1 MDIRV
6 GNKNYLGVNS
16 LGRIGK
22 LVVWHQIAKKQFD
35 GVVVNL
41 GRTVGKSIDD
51 IIQTIEMDTTYGSLR
66 KFLYGMNSSKEIVKV
81 IDKDRLIIELD
92 GMPVKI
98 LTSERNPKNI
108 PWKDEDVRVV
118 VDCTGQYVDPTT
130 PFDDPKG
137 SLRGHLVGGAQKV
150 ILSAPFKI
158 KDKSSK
164 MPDDSI
170 MMVYGI
176 NHLEYNPDKHHIVS
190 AASCTT
196 TGLSHM
202 IKPLLEDKESS
213 KILTTSMSTVHSST
227 NTQSVLD
234 SVPKANASDLRK
246 NRSVFNNIILSTTG
260 AAKALEA
267 ILPQIQEIGFMA
279 DSVRIP
285 TNTVSLLVLN
295 ITFSAGLDEKGNPII
310 NRKYLNDIF
319 RQAAEGSQKGML
331 VFSER
336 QNVSSDLAGFNASV
350 VIEGHETH
358 TRTGFINLPAEMFES
373 YGMKNSKNIHLPVT
387 HAKIFGWYDNEYGSY
402 VNTLG
407 ALAEYINKKF

>member
-1 MDIRV
+1 MEIKV
-6 GNKNYLGVNS
+6 KNKNYLGINS

-22 LVVWHQIAKKQFD
+22 LVLWHQLAKRSFD
-35 GVVVNL
+35 GVVINL
-41 GRTVGKSIDD
+41 GRKVGKNIEDL
-51 IIQTIEMDTTYGSLR
+51 IQTIENDTTYGPMG
-66 KFLYGMNSSKEIVKV
+66 KFLYGINSTGSIVKV
-81 IDKDRLIIELD
+81 VDKEKFLFEIG
-92 GMPVKI
+92 GMPVKV

-108 PWKDEDVRVV
+108 TWKNEDVRIVI
-118 VDCTGQYVDPTT
+118 DCTGQYVDPTIQ
-130 PFDDPKG
+130 FDDPKG

-158 KDKSSK
+158 KDKSAK
-164 MPDDSI
+164 MPDDSS

-176 NHLEYNPDKHHIVS
+176 NHLEYNPEKHHILS

-213 KILTTSMSTVHSST
+213 NILTTSMSTVHAST

-234 SVPKANASDLRK
+234 SVPKDGASDLRK
-246 NRSVFNNIILSTTG
+246 TRSVLNNIILSTTG
-260 AAKALEA
+260 AAKALES

-285 TNTVSLLVLN
+285 TNTVSLLILN

-310 NRKYLNDIF
+310 NRKYLNNIYMK
-319 RQAAEGSQKGML
+319 AASGSQKDML

-336 QNVSSDLAGFNASV
+336 QNVSSDLTGFKASV

-358 TRTGFINLPAEMFES
+358 TRTGFIKIPAEMLES
-373 YGMKNSKNIHLPVT
+373 YGMKDSKSIQLPVT

-402 VNTLG
+402 VNTLS
-407 ALAEYINKKF
+407 ALADYISKKI